1 MPVLLFWIA
10 AAAAAI
16 VYLPSLEHTKG
27 GGLQGLVPH
36 HSEAIRAEI
45 HSFRLFGFPLLSRTS
60 VVQRNAEGLSA
71 RAQARVF
78 LRAALLNLRAYPQLL
93 DIGGALPVT
102 NTLELFPSSR
112 ERSTTA
118 ITYLFFPPEED
129 LSDQERLTRSF
140 AQRIDQPGDALVGIT
155 GPIPGRIAEGRL
167 IKAKLPQVEL
177 LTVTLIVLIV
187 GLHFRAVG
195 APVMT
200 LVAASLAFVLSTRGV
215 AWAVQRAG
223 LSLPGELEPVL
234 VVLLLGIVTDYSIF
248 YLDYAKRRLGE
259 SRGSVLAAEATSSRI
274 SPIIVTAGLAVAA
287 GAAALVVAT
296 LDVFTALGPGLAL
309 TVLVGLAV
317 SVTFIPASLALFG
330 KALFWPHVPGP
341 PPEDGVND
349 GGLQTW
355 REKITYKA
363 TRRPVALGI
372 VGLTCLLLLLAAAP
386 ARDMGVG
393 FSIISGLPPGSEPR
407 EAAGAAARGFAPG
420 ILSPTVLVLTGG
432 RFGAQSR
439 NLVVLQQL
447 LEREAGVA
455 GVVGPREVL
464 GLAAAAQRAPEV
476 KRVAGDRDIGRLLLR
491 ALVSQRSDAAR
502 MLIVLR
508 DPPLGSAAIN
518 SLRGIQTRMPALLEA
533 SGLQGAQFGLAGD
546 TALASETVALTLNDL
561 TRIALAVLSLH
572 LLLLAVF
579 LRALLAPVY
588 LLAASVLGFVA
599 SMGITVFF
607 FQLLGQG
614 SLSFFVP
621 FAAAVLLVSLG
632 SDYNIFLVGRIWD
645 EARAR
650 PLRQAVALAA
660 PAASGAI
667 AVAGITLALSFA
679 VLAVVPLDVF
689 RQFAFAMA
697 TGILIDSFLVRS
709 FLVPALIASF
719 GEASA
724 WPGRFRRGPL
734 ALKSGAFDSLRVR
747 LGWLRDL
754 AVTEHPARTLRDYRS
769 WKSRK

>member
-1 MPVLLFWIA
+1 MPVLVFWL
-10 AAAAAI
+10 AAAI
-16 VYLPSLEHTKG
+16 AALVYLPSLEPTRG
-27 GGLQGLVPH
+27 GGLQGLVPQ

-45 HSFRLFGFPLLSRTS
+45 VSFRLFGFPLLSRTS
-60 VVQRNAEGLSA
+60 VVQRDPRGLSA

-78 LRAALLNLRAYPQLL
+78 LRGALLNLGAYPELT
-93 DIGGALPVT
+93 DIPGALPVT

-118 ITYLFFPPEED
+118 ITYLFFPPDED
-129 LSDQERLTRSF
+129 LSDRERLARRFS
-140 AQRIDQPGDALVGIT
+140 QRIDGPGDALVGIT
-155 GPIPGRIAEGRL
+155 GPVPGRIAEGRL
-167 IKAKLPQVEL
+167 IKAKLPHVEL

-187 GLHFRAVG
+187 GLHFRALG
-195 APVMT
+195 APIMT
-200 LVAASLAFVLSTRGV
+200 LMAAGLAFVLSTRGV
-215 AWAVQRAG
+215 AWAVERTG

-248 YLDYAKRRLGE
+248 YLNYAKGRLGE
-259 SRGSVLAAEATSSRI
+259 SRGRLLAAEATSSRI
-274 SPIIVTAGLAVAA
+274 SPIIVTAGLAVAV
-287 GAAALVVAT
+287 GAAGLVVAT
-296 LDVFTALGPGLAL
+296 LDVFKALGPGLAL

-317 SVTFIPASLALFG
+317 SVTFIPASVAVFG
-330 KALFWPHVPGP
+330 KALFWPRLPRPASEEAESDRGIR
-341 PPEDGVND
+341 
-349 GGLQTW
+349 TW
-355 REKITYKA
+355 RERITYRA
-363 TRRPVALGI
+363 TRRPVAVAI
-372 VGLTCLLLLLAAAP
+372 AVGMCLLLVLAAVP

-407 EAAGAAARGFAPG
+407 QAARAAARGFAPG

-432 RFGAQSR
+432 GLGAHSR
-439 NLVVLQQL
+439 KLVVLQQL
-447 LEREAGVA
+447 LEQQPGVA

-464 GLAAAAQRAPEV
+464 GLAAIAEEVPEAQRLA
-476 KRVAGDRDIGRLLLR
+476 ANRDLEGLLLR
-491 ALVSQRSDAAR
+491 GLVSERSDAAR
-502 MLIVLR
+502 MLIVLEQ
-508 DPPLGSAAIN
+508 PPLGDAAIE
-518 SLRGIQTRMPALLEA
+518 SLRRIQARMPALLDA

-546 TALASETVALTLNDL
+546 TALASETIALTLSDL

-599 SMGITVFF
+599 SMGITVFV
-607 FQLLGQG
+607 FQLLGQS

-645 EARAR
+645 EARTT
-650 PLRQAVALAA
+650 PLRHAIALAA

-667 AVAGITLALSFA
+667 AVAGITLAMSFG

-689 RQFAFAMA
+689 RQFAFTMA
-697 TGILIDSFLVRS
+697 AGILIDSFLVRS

-724 WPGRFRRGPL
+724 WPGRFRR
-734 ALKSGAFDSLRVR
+734 
-747 LGWLRDL
+747 RDL
-754 AVTEHPARTLRDYRS
+754 TLRARAWAPLRARLCWVRAFATTEHPAKTLREYQGWKNRS
-769 WKSRK
+769 